1 MIKSGIT
8 KRWILT
14 TLLIITFILL
24 SVAAIA
30 TVSIREYYYNSAR
43 TKLQALGQSNSV
55 SVYFAGYIDV
65 SGNIFS
71 ERARE
76 YVYNFKDINTAWLW
90 VYNKD
95 DEVIVTSTG
104 FHADP
109 VNCTDYE
116 TAKNAPSGRG
126 FGVGQLESGEKIMS
140 LTVFLPRTETQS
152 NGAVR
157 YIVSMEDVD
166 RKVADVAVIAAALV
180 FFAELLVILS
190 GLFFVRSIVG
200 PVKQINLAAQK
211 IAKGDYSEKV
221 DVANRY
227 DEITELSRSIN
238 YMTEELANTDRLKN
252 DFISTVSHE
261 LRTPLTAIKGW
272 TETLISMEE
281 SRDET
286 LDQGLKVILFESE
299 RLYSL
304 VEDLLDFSRIESGRM
319 SLRLQKIDGLA
330 ELDEAV
336 FVLGDRAK
344 REGLDIYYST
354 PDYPA
359 PINGDPDRI
368 KQVFVNV
375 IDNAIKYTPA
385 GGKISITAS
394 IEANMLKVTVSDTGC
409 GISEKDLP
417 HVKEKFYKANLSV
430 KGSGIG
436 LAVCDEIVHMHRGE
450 LLISSKL
457 DVGTTVE
464 ILLPLEQSSANEGR
478 NQ

>member
-14 TLLIITFILL
+14 TLLIITIILL
-24 SVAAIA
+24 AVAAIA

-43 TKLQALGQSNSV
+43 SKLQALGQSNAV
-55 SVYFAGYIDV
+55 SVYFAGYIDASSNV
-65 SGNIFS
+65 FS
-71 ERARE
+71 QRARE
-76 YVYNFKDINTAWLW
+76 YVYNFNDINTAWLW

-126 FGVGQLESGEKIMS
+126 LSVGTLESGEKVMA
-140 LTVFLPRTETQS
+140 LTVFLPRSETQS

-157 YIVSMEDVD
+157 YIVSLEDVN
-166 RKVADVAVIAAALV
+166 RKVADVALIAAALV
-180 FFAELLVILS
+180 TFAELLVITS

-200 PVKQINLAAQK
+200 PVKQINLAARR
-211 IAKGDYSEKV
+211 IAKGDYTEKV
-221 DVANRY
+221 EVSNRF

-238 YMTEELANTDRLKN
+238 YMTDELANTDRLKN

-272 TETLISMEE
+272 TETLISMDEC
-281 SRDET
+281 RDET
-286 LDQGLKVILFESE
+286 LSQGLKVILFESE
-299 RLYSL
+299 RLYTL

-319 SLRLQKIDGLA
+319 SLRLQKIDVLA

-344 REGLDIYYST
+344 REGIHIFYST

-359 PINGDPDRI
+359 QMNGDPDRI
-368 KQVFVNV
+368 KQVFVNI

-385 GGKISITAS
+385 NGKISISAE
-394 IEANMLKVTVSDTGC
+394 IENGLLKVTVSDTGC

-436 LAVCDEIVHMHRGE
+436 LAVCDEIVRMHNGTLR
-450 LLISSKL
+450 ISSRL
-457 DVGTTVE
+457 NVGTTVE
-464 ILLPLEQSSANEGR
+464 IYLPLDNVSLNEGR
-478 NQ
+478 NL